1 MKLNKET
8 ASVLIPDRIPVDSA
22 LERVTHLGIGAHSDD
37 LEIMAYHGIA
47 ECLHRSDRW
56 FGGITC
62 TDGAGAPRSGPY
74 AHLSD
79 AELRELRRKEQ
90 ENAARIGHYGVM
102 IQLDYPTS
110 EAKSRRSPLRD
121 DLVWL
126 VGRMRPDY
134 IYTHNLADKHP
145 THIAITLAV
154 IDAVRRLPRE
164 NRPSALYGCEVW
176 RGLDWMLDEE
186 KVSLDVSA
194 YPSLAE
200 ALVGVFDSQISG
212 GKRYDLATR
221 GRRQANATYFQ
232 ARESDQASQL
242 SLALD
247 LTPLIENEQLDP
259 ADYVKGFLDRFRA
272 DVLEQIRRLQ
282 VEG

>member
-1 MKLNKET
+1 MKLNNET
-8 ASVLIPDRIPVDSA
+8 ASVFIPDRTSLDSA
-22 LERVTHLGIGAHSDD
+22 LERTTHLGIGAHSDD

-47 ECLHRSDRW
+47 ECLHRSDQW

-74 AHLSD
+74 SHLLDSD
-79 AELRELRRKEQ
+79 LREIRRKEQ
-90 ENAARIGHYGVM
+90 ENAARIGQYGLM

-110 EAKSRRSPLRD
+110 EAKSTRSSLRD

-126 VGRMRPDY
+126 VGRIRPDF

-145 THIAITLAV
+145 THIAVTLAV
-154 IDAVRRLPRE
+154 IDALRRLPE
-164 NRPSALYGCEVW
+164 EGRPSALYGCEVW
-176 RGLDWMLDEE
+176 RGLDWMLDAE
-186 KVSLDVSA
+186 KVALDVSA

-200 ALVGVFDSQISG
+200 TLVGVFDSQISG
-212 GKRYDLATR
+212 GKRYDLATK
-221 GRRQANATYFQ
+221 GRRRANATYFQ
-232 ARESDQASQL
+232 AHESDQASQL

-247 LTPLIENEQLDP
+247 MTPLIENEQLDP
-259 ADYVKGFLDRFRA
+259 ADYVKGFLDRFQA

-282 VEG
+282 S